1 MPNLKKLQAISL
13 RAPTATPAR
22 RKEQLKRT
30 SLAQGRAKTALVRL
44 YHDDY
49 LDLYQQAVAQVN
61 AERGPLPD

>member
-30 SLAQGRAKTALVRL
+30 SLALVRL